1 MSDHRREI
9 RVDKRLT
16 AREMHEPNAV
26 AFQDVAGE
34 RCFGEGSGGRDD
46 TGSLSRAKLQKPQ
59 RALQALVMAKWQVP
73 GPPSQTASSAIF
85 QIEGRFGTA
94 LAIGAFAGRRT
105 SRGSTARP

>member
-1 MSDHRREI
+1 MSDRRREI

-16 AREMHEPNAV
+16 AREMHEPDAV

-34 RCFGEGSGGRDD
+34 LCLGEGSGGRDD

-73 GPPSQTASSAIF
+73 ELPSQTALAPSSRSNDALV
-85 QIEGRFGTA
+85 QRFP
-94 LAIGAFAGRRT
+94 LWI
-105 SRGSTARP
+105 SRVGIRAAARPCVP

>member
-16 AREMHEPNAV
+16 AREMHEPDAV

-34 RCFGEGSGGRDD
+34 LCLGEGSGGRDD

-59 RALQALVMAKWQVP
+59 RALQALVMAKWQIP
-73 GPPSQTASSAIF
+73 GPPSRRALNAIF
-85 QIEGRFGTA
+85 QMAGGFA
-94 LAIGAFAGRRT
+94 MLLAIVF
-105 SRGSTARP
+105 SQLARFLA

>member
-1 MSDHRREI
+1 MSDHRGEI

-16 AREMHEPNAV
+16 PREMHEPNAV
-26 AFQDVAGE
+26 AFRMSQASFASSRVAE
-34 RCFGEGSGGRDD
+34 CLDD